1 LRNSTARAGAA
12 RQVHSRAGAAAIQ
25 IPIIDRLD
33 QVGVVKI
40 LGGLVLFLFVLNLG
54 RGVAPLATDRARDLL
69 SRFTSQTGERRHARD
84 GAGSGFGP
92 STAFQADR
100 D

>member
-84 GAGSGFGP
+84 GADSGFGP